1 MNMTTEDLQAI
12 REVVQEVVRED
23 VREIV
28 QEEVREIV
36 QEIVQEE
43 VREIVQE
50 IVGEE
55 LREVMQE
62 VVRETVQEVIED
74 EVGDIVGEELSGIED
89 SLSDLE
95 RRSTITNTRLEY
107 VGKNLHILR
116 KMLIQLDKR
125 MGERFTK
132 MGSSPH

>member
-12 REVVQEVVRED
+12 REIVQEVVRED

-36 QEIVQEE
+36 QDIVQ
-43 VREIVQE
+43 
-50 IVGEE
+50 EE
-55 LREVMQE
+55 LREVLQE
-62 VVRETVQEVIED
+62 VVRETVQEVIEE

-95 RRSTITNTRLEY
+95 RRGAATNARLEL

-116 KMLIQLDKR
+116 KMLIQLDRR
-125 MGERFTK
+125 MGERFGK
-132 MGSSPH
+132 MGSSPK